1 MYYQVENIVYCYR
14 VHSFSKFCT
23 LLFHTV
29 LVCGI
34 LLSAVCNSQWVLANA
49 SNAVAAEVEYVPV
62 VGEMVALYNHWVLFG
77 TTTILQHVDGTPQ
90 LI

>member
-1 MYYQVENIVYCYR
+1 M
-14 VHSFSKFCT
+14 
-23 LLFHTV
+23 
-29 LVCGI
+29 LVRGI
-34 LLSAVCNSQWVLANA
+34 LLSAVRILQQWVLANA
-49 SNAVAAEVEYVPV
+49 SSAVAAEVEYVSV

>member
-1 MYYQVENIVYCYR
+1 M
-14 VHSFSKFCT
+14 
-23 LLFHTV
+23 

-34 LLSAVCNSQWVLANA
+34 LLSAVRISQQWVLANA
-49 SNAVAAEVEYVPV
+49 SSAVAAEVEYVSV